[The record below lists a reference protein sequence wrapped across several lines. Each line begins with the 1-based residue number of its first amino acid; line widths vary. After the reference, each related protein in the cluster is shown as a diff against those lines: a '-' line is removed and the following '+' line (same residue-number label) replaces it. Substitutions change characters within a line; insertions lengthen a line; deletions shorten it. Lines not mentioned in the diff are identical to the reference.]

1 MQGPFV
7 NPPGFFTIATFR
19 LSLSSSG
26 KLCYNRLSLY
36 RYGNEGGRFRM
47 RPIVLASQSPRRR
60 ELLNLYG
67 LPFVVEPSL
76 ADEDGVTGTGA
87 ERVQTL
93 ARIKCEEVARR
104 HTGCYVLAA
113 DTLVCVD
120 GAVLGKPKDA
130 ADARRMLRMLSGRT
144 HEVHTGVCLCL
155 PDGGL
160 LCGVDTT
167 RVTFLPMDDS
177 AIERYIATDEPFDK
191 AGAYAIQGVAGI
203 FIQSIEGSFSNV
215 IGLPLALVT
224 RFFTQAGLCVP
235 ARPAGV

>member
-1 MQGPFV
+1 MQ
-7 NPPGFFTIATFR
+7 
-19 LSLSSSG
+19 
-26 KLCYNRLSLY
+26 
-36 RYGNEGGRFRM
+36 
-47 RPIVLASQSPRRR
+47 PIILASQSPRRR
-60 ELLNLYG
+60 ELLGLYG

-76 ADEDGVTGTGA
+76 ADEEGVTGTGA
-87 ERVQTL
+87 QRVESL

-104 HTGCYVLAA
+104 HTGRYVLAA

-144 HEVHTGVCLCL
+144 HEVHTGVCLHL
-155 PDGGL
+155 PDGAR

-167 RVTFLPMDDS
+167 RVSFLPMEDS
-177 AIERYIATDEPFDK
+177 AIERYVATGEPFDK

-203 FIQSIEGSFSNV
+203 FIRSIEGSFSNV

-224 RFFTQAGLCVP
+224 RFFAQAGLSVP
-235 ARPAGV
+235 ARPNGV